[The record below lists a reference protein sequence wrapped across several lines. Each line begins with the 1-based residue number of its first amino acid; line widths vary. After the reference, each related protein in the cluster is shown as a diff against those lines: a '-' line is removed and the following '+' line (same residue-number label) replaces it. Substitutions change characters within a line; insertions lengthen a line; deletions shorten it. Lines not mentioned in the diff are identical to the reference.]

1 MSKQIC
7 LNGQRKMLLDHF
19 LGNEDNFPIFDRKS
33 FQEIADIAAETLEF
47 EISQSTV
54 RGIWNARRENNFAV
68 WESPERKKKLSVADE
83 IAGLKE
89 VVKEQDQK
97 FKIVFR
103 KLHELSQAKEESEE
117 EKLNKRIDSFNFN
130 NGGGDG
136 AELVD

>member
-1 MSKQIC
+1 
-7 LNGQRKMLLDHF
+7 MLLTLY
-19 LGNEDNFPIFDRKS
+19 LGDQDNFPIFDRKI
-33 FQEIADIAAETLEF
+33 FREIADIAAEALGF

-68 WESPERKKKLSVADE
+68 WESPERKKKLSVAEE

-103 KLHELSQAKEESEE
+103 KLHELSQVKEESLQGE
-117 EKLNKRIDSFNFN
+117 LNKRNLHLDSFNFN

>member
-1 MSKQIC
+1 
-7 LNGQRKMLLDHF
+7 MLLDHF

-103 KLHELSQAKEESEE
+103 KLHELSQAKEESAQ

>member
-7 LNGQRKMLLDHF
+7 LNRAQNMRLLDF
-19 LGNEDNFPIFDRKS
+19 LGNTDNFPIFNRKS

-68 WESPERKKKLSVADE
+68 WESPERKKKLSVAEE

-103 KLHELSQAKEESEE
+103 KLHELSQATAPRDDQES
-117 EKLNKRIDSFNFN
+117 FHFN

>member
-7 LNGQRKMLLDHF
+7 LNRAQNMKLEHY
-19 LGNEDNFPIFDRKS
+19 LGDENKFSIFNRKS

-54 RGIWNARRENNFAV
+54 RGIRNARRENKLPV
-68 WESPERKKKLSVADE
+68 WESPERIKKLSVAEE
-83 IAGLKE
+83 IAALKE
-89 VVKEQDQK
+89 TVKEQDKK
-97 FKIVFR
+97 FKILFR
-103 KLHELSQAKEESEE
+103 LLHELTRDTEESLQGE
-117 EKLNKRIDSFNFN
+117 LNKRVSFHFN